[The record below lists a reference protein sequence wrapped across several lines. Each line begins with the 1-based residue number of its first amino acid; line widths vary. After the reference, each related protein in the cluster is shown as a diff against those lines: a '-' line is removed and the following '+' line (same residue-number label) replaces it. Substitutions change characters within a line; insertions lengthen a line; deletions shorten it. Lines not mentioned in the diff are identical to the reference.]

1 MNEIQSIQKPQA
13 DPAVLAVEIRSLQ
26 QQARVVVMSYA
37 VEIGKR
43 LCEAKAVVPHGEWGN
58 WLEEKVQ
65 FSQST
70 AQNYM
75 KMYERFGSEQVSL
88 FSDPKSEA
96 IMNLP
101 YTKALKLLAVPE
113 EEMDEFLEENDVD
126 GMSTRELEKAIR
138 ERDEAKKEAQK
149 WKDAVNQAAANSKME
164 AQRWKETVDQAADG
178 ALKAEETARR
188 AKAEAE
194 SLRQQLEEL
203 QNKPVEV
210 AVEAPS
216 EEMLAEIRAQ
226 EAQKFQEEREKL
238 EKKLASAEKKAEK
251 ADKEAAT
258 LRSAAQAAKAEGKK
272 EAQADMD
279 KANAERAAAVAGK
292 AEAEA
297 RAEEL
302 ERRLKLAD
310 SSAAVFQVYFT
321 AVQEDCNRMMGL
333 IKKAEPEQ
341 AEKFRKAM
349 TALLGSVGNLLNA

>member
-1 MNEIQSIQKPQA
+1 MNEIQSVKKPQA

-88 FSDPKSEA
+88 FSDQKSEA

-113 EEMDEFLEENDVD
+113 EEMDDFLEENDVD

-138 ERDEAKKEAQK
+138 ERDEAKKEAQ
-149 WKDAVNQAAANSKME
+149 
-164 AQRWKETVDQAADG
+164 RWKETVDQAADG
-178 ALKAEETARR
+178 ALKAEETARK

-216 EEMLAEIRAQ
+216 EEMLEEIRAQ

-238 EKKLASAEKKAEK
+238 EKKLKSAEKKAEK
-251 ADKEAAT
+251 AGKEAAT
-258 LRSAAQAAKAEGKK
+258 LRSAAEAAKAEGKK

-292 AEAEA
+292 VEAEA

-310 SSAAVFQVYFT
+310 SSTAVFQVYFT